1 MSKSRPMKIL
11 LKKYSCFLIYQTSNM
26 VEINLYAL
34 KFFFRSAKEAFGLK
48 RKSKATGA
56 GKRME
61 ILIIFI
67 FLPNANA
74 CGLWPFLYH
83 RLFFKGLSCSS
94 LIYSAFLHF
103 KQNSVWNSYIVTE
116 DSVLQEKGSG
126 FLFQPLQSFTLES
139 HISKEL
145 SETWPRLTGNIGVSH
160 ISHQTYHGNET
171 APIHLF
177 FQEYFAST
185 YCVLL
190 GLGGQL
196 VLFQISSMS

>member
-1 MSKSRPMKIL
+1 M
-11 LKKYSCFLIYQTSNM
+11 
-26 VEINLYAL
+26 A
-34 KFFFRSAKEAFGLK
+34 
-48 RKSKATGA
+48 
-56 GKRME
+56 
-61 ILIIFI
+61 
-67 FLPNANA
+67 
-74 CGLWPFLYH
+74 FLYH

-139 HISKEL
+139 HICKEL
-145 SETWPRLTGNIGVSH
+145 SEMWPRLTGNIGVSH

-196 VLFQISSMS
+196 VLFQISSLS